1 MASALINRMLHVELR
16 ASVGDWLEWAA
27 SADIHPYIIDYIST
41 RPDHLTDMPPE
52 IEAPFSTPRA
62 WHMLSDAMRGYGDAL
77 TADDVAILV
86 TACLSVPHGAQF
98 VAYIKQQLNAFR
110 PEAIL
115 SGEQKLPLQ
124 DRDLMYFVIMALRAY
139 MLEHMPQ
146 ERKRLTR
153 AQREIVSQAQHIVR
167 IMTAYDGELIQLM
180 LGQSEPDKALPGWFV
195 ADLTTVIPSRLAGKA
210 ADGERK
216 VS

>member
-1 MASALINRMLHVELR
+1 
-16 ASVGDWLEWAA
+16 
-27 SADIHPYIIDYIST
+27 
-41 RPDHLTDMPPE
+41 
-52 IEAPFSTPRA
+52 
-62 WHMLSDAMRGYGDAL
+62 
-77 TADDVAILV
+77 
-86 TACLSVPHGAQF
+86 

-115 SGEQKLPLQ
+115 SGEQELPLQ
-124 DRDLMYFVIMALRAY
+124 DRDLMYFVIMALRAHL
-139 MLEHMPQ
+139 LEHMPS

-153 AQREIVSQAQHIVR
+153 PQRELVAQAQNIVR

-195 ADLTTVIPSRLAGKA
+195 ADLTTVIPTRLSEKP